1 MVRRLAGYSAVA
13 LAAAYLFFMY
23 DETVTS
29 GILVFILLYLPVSHA
44 YLLLVK
50 GNVTADLERV
60 PAMGEN
66 GKRIRAGVTVRND
79 SRLAGIR
86 YELILSVRDARD
98 GKKKRKKK
106 KYTGTVPAGG
116 EETLWCEFVSGRC
129 GSIEV
134 RLEKLRV
141 FDLLGIFCIGRKE
154 DQACSVKIMPGF
166 ALMPLEI
173 TRKTREFQAES
184 DDYSGEK
191 KGDDPSEIY
200 QVREYRV
207 MDPLKDIHWKLS
219 AKEDE
224 LMVKEKGFPLGC
236 TVLIWFDIRESMTTS
251 ESFSAV
257 AERAASLS
265 VTLAEEKCIHMAA
278 WYEEENERIVKYRVR
293 DEEEAYNMVWHL
305 LDLVTCRDIGKRDAC
320 FADEFR
326 GLQFSSTVTIDS
338 RGELWKD
345 GEKPELLRL

>member
-1 MVRRLAGYSAVA
+1 MWKRITGCFAIVLLVI
-13 LAAAYLFFMY
+13 YLFFMY
-23 DETVTS
+23 DETVLS
-29 GILVFILLYLPVSHA
+29 GILVLVILYPVCA
-44 YLLLVK
+44 CGFLLLCRK
-50 GNVTADLERV
+50 KITASLDRV
-60 PAMGEN
+60 PPMGE
-66 GKRIRAGVTVRND
+66 KDRRIRAGVSVKNASRRFPVRCE
-79 SRLAGIR
+79 AQ
-86 YELILSVRDARD
+86 LSLRNRIS
-98 GKKKRKKK
+98 GKKIRRR
-106 KYTGTVPAGG
+106 YGG
-116 EETLWCEFVSGRC
+116 LIPPGREETFWCEFETSFC
-129 GSIEV
+129 GNVEIILESV
-134 RLEKLRV
+134 RLC
-141 FDLLGIFCIGRKE
+141 DLFGIFYIRRKV
-154 DQACSVKIMPGF
+154 QSRAAVKVMPEF
-166 ALMPLEI
+166 EIMPLEI
-173 TRKTREFQAES
+173 TRATREFQADAEE
-184 DDYSGEK
+184 YSGEK
-191 KGDDPSEIY
+191 KGDDPSELY

-207 MDPLKDIHWKLS
+207 QDSVRDIHWKLS

-305 LDLVTCRDIGKRDAC
+305 LDLVPCRDIGKRDAC

-338 RGELWKD
+338 RGEIWKD

>member
-29 GILVFILLYLPVSHA
+29 GILVFILLYLSVSHA

-134 RLEKLRV
+134 KLEKLRV

-166 ALMPLEI
+166 APMPLEI

-191 KGDDPSEIY
+191 KG
-200 QVREYRV
+200 
-207 MDPLKDIHWKLS
+207 
-219 AKEDE
+219 DE

-305 LDLVTCRDIGKRDAC
+305 LDLVPCRDIGKRDAC